1 MEPKAEL
8 SDEQGATMTTGG
20 QPPVQPVQAYPAGQP
35 MRPHR
40 GVMILVFG
48 ILGILCCFIF
58 GIVAWAMGNG
68 DLREM
73 DAGRMDPAG
82 RGLTQ
87 AGKICGIVSVVLTIV
102 GLAISMIV
110 LIALIGIGTG
120 APVSV

>member
-1 MEPKAEL
+1 
-8 SDEQGATMTTGG
+8 
-20 QPPVQPVQAYPAGQP
+20 
-35 MRPHR
+35 
-40 GVMILVFG
+40 MILVFG